1 MYYMAFGIC
10 TIFDGGDIETD
21 DMIWKQCREVIFIM
35 EECSTLLKFNAT
47 TESKLFLGNVILFF
61 GKV

>member
-1 MYYMAFGIC
+1 MYYMAFGMC

-35 EECSTLLKFNAT
+35 EECSTLFKFNAT
-47 TESKLFLGNVILFF
+47 TESKLIFGQCYSLF
-61 GKV
+61 

>member
-35 EECSTLLKFNAT
+35 EECSTLFKFNAT

-61 GKV
+61 EKV

>member
-1 MYYMAFGIC
+1 MYYMAFGMC

-35 EECSTLLKFNAT
+35 EECSTLFKFNET
-47 TESKLFLGNVILFF
+47 TERKLIFGQCYSLF
-61 GKV
+61 